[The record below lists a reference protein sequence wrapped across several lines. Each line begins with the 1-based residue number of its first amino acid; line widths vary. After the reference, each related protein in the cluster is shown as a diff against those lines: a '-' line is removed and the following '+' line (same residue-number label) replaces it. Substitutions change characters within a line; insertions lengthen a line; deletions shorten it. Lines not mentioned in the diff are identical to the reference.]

1 MADLDGQDGRAGAG
15 DRRAAFADRLAA
27 LPADV
32 RAKTLVILAVQELEV
47 WALWGS
53 RAQIPDP
60 WSLVRAERDP
70 KERYFE
76 PLLTDGDRMSLG
88 RGRIR
93 LVRLNLASGW
103 QSLRDGCPE
112 LRDAEDEIKS
122 GWGERTAPGWT
133 FVARGRGTA
142 ARVGVPRRGTW
153 GCGAGPRVFSP

>member
-122 GWGERTAPGWT
+122 RLG
-133 FVARGRGTA
+133 
-142 ARVGVPRRGTW
+142 
-153 GCGAGPRVFSP
+153 